1 VLHFRDTVQQT
12 IMLNLNTPEQKSAL
26 NKEYTTRQV
35 VVWLGMFVVVLAISI
50 VLLSPSYF
58 LARIRAE
65 AAKAEL
71 EAAKRTLDAK
81 LPPAEMVSE
90 IQAAVRTAQD
100 LRPLTASRSVYEL
113 IKIFESNPA
122 EIKINSISF
131 VEKAADGLRPAT
143 ATVEGWAL
151 DRESLTLFG
160 RTLESRVEFAS
171 VDLPVSNFVKES
183 NIDFVMTIV
192 LKQ

>member
-1 VLHFRDTVQQT
+1 
-12 IMLNLNTPEQKSAL
+12 MLNLTTSEQKNTL
-26 NKEYTTRQV
+26 RKEYATRQV

-65 AAKAEL
+65 AAKVEL
-71 EAAKRTLDAK
+71 ETAKRTLDAK

-100 LRPLTASRSVYEL
+100 LRPLTAPRSVYEL
-113 IKIFESNPA
+113 IKIFESNPQ
-122 EIKINSISF
+122 EIKINSIAF
-131 VEKAADGLRPAT
+131 VEKTPDGLRPAVV
-143 ATVEGWAL
+143 TVEGWAL

-160 RTLESRVEFAS
+160 RTLENRVEFAS
-171 VDLPVSNFVKES
+171 VDLPVSNFVKER
-183 NIDFVMTIV
+183 NIDFVMTIT
-192 LKQ
+192 LK